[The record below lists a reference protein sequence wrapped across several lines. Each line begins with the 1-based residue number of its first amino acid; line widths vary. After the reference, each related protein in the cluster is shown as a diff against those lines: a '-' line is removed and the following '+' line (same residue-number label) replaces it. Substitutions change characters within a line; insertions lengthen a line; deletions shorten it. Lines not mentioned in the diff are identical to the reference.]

1 MMADVGDVPIVLVM
15 NGRLV
20 GAAALQIVVA
30 DEPHVHRF
38 RRSTDCGLLA
48 LRGHQ
53 EKVNRAAFCAD
64 GRVATASNDKTVRI
78 WDDRTGR
85 ELLCLRGHTQ
95 GVARLTFSADGERL
109 VSVGYERVVKVW
121 DAHDGRELLSV

>member
-1 MMADVGDVPIVLVM
+1 VFRGPLPGTYRAEYSPDGNRLAVTHWGRIVWLWDSRT
-15 NGRLV
+15 GR
-20 GAAALQIVVA
+20 
-30 DEPHVHRF
+30 E
-38 RRSTDCGLLA
+38 LLA